1 MTTMLD
7 QEVGGR
13 PEWEWEAGA
22 RPEWEW
28 EDVLEARVDQ
38 ELETDDELLR
48 TLRRL
53 ARQPAGHGSMA
64 RLGSLAGRRVLAAG
78 NGAGGRSAGAAEAEW
93 ELEEELPPATQAE
106 VRALMDHI
114 GHVAAEADSDA
125 EAEAFLPALAPLAA
139 KLVPLAAPHII
150 RAAPQLIRGITGLGR
165 MLRRRRATRPLVQAI
180 PEVVR
185 QATVAMAREAAAGQ
199 PLPPPAAVR
208 TLAGQA
214 ALVLGD
220 PRRSAA
226 AYRRARAVDR
236 RFHRQRPCGCGH

>member
-1 MTTMLD
+1 MTTMVD

-13 PEWEWEAGA
+13 PEWEGG

-28 EDVLEARVDQ
+28 ED
-38 ELETDDELLR
+38 
-48 TLRRL
+48 
-53 ARQPAGHGSMA
+53 AGAMA
-64 RLGSLAGRRVLAAG
+64 RLGSLAGRRVLEAG
-78 NGAGGRSAGAAEAEW
+78 GGDGRSAGGAEWEW
-93 ELEEELPPATQAE
+93 ELEDELPAATQQE

-114 GHVAAEADSDA
+114 GHVAAEAGSDA

-139 KLVPLAAPHII
+139 KLVPMAAPHII

-165 MLRRRRATRPLVQAI
+165 LLRRRRATRPLVRAI

-185 QATVAMAREAAAGQ
+185 QASVAMARQAAAGQ
-199 PLPPPAAVR
+199 PVPPPAAVR
-208 TLAGQA
+208 TLAGEA
-214 ALVLGD
+214 ARVLGD

-226 AYRRARAVDR
+226 AYRRARVVDR